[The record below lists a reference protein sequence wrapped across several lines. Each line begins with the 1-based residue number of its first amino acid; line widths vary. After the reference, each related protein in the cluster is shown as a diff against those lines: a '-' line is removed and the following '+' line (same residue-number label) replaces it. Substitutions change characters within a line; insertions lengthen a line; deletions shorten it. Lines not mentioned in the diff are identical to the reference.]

1 MRTPTGAV
9 MALALA
15 LAGAALCASPATA
28 DPGAPR
34 ALAANPSTP
43 HTLAAKP
50 GAVAGRV
57 PTDRGKWGKRFPATV
72 MALRLVPA
80 GAQSAALPGKNRR
93 FRLSL
98 PPGVYGVVTTH
109 WQGRRALPQA
119 HLVRVKARKT
129 SRLSSAQL
137 AGGGPIVSVGQV
149 RGPGGTD
156 LTSVLLAGMIDQA
169 DASPCGFSMG
179 LDRSDLAYQ
188 EVLKELKLNTTKY
201 FSDKVRAEARQ
212 ALKDQAAYTPQYRVD
227 GTVTQASG
235 EHSGRAS
242 GTFRLVQAATGAV
255 LMEKQISFSDSG
267 TTELF
272 KAAAQDLGKAICGI
286 PTAFTGTVQADIVAD
301 LTGQRW
307 QWNGT
312 VSFVLKDGGVQ
323 PDGSF
328 QISYELQDGNIDSA
342 KYTVPPTASC
352 SETVAQFS
360 GSPVTRGGSLTL
372 TVHADDSRT
381 YELALGML
389 TPPTNATATCGKQ
402 TVTVPVPLGLGVQ
415 SDPAEAWLGPT
426 LAETYSGPW
435 SPAQMPVSNP
445 FRMNAS
451 WVLQPVGLE

>member
-1 MRTPTGAV
+1 MRTATGA
-9 MALALA
+9 AIALTLALA
-15 LAGAALCASPATA
+15 AGALGASPATA

-34 ALAANPSTP
+34 ALASYPSAP

-50 GAVAGRV
+50 GAVAGRL
-57 PTDRGKWGKRFPATV
+57 PADRGKWGKRFPATV
-72 MALRLVPA
+72 LALHLVPA

-109 WQGRRALPQA
+109 WQGKRAVPQA
-119 HLVRVKARKT
+119 HLVRVKTRRA
-129 SRLSSAQL
+129 SRLT
-137 AGGGPIVSVGQV
+137 AGASGPIVSVGKV
-149 RGPGGTD
+149 SGPGGTD
-156 LTSVLLAGMIDQA
+156 LSSVLLAGMIDQA
-169 DASPCGFSMG
+169 DASSCGFSMG
-179 LDRSDLAYQ
+179 LDRTDPAYQ

-235 EHSGRAS
+235 EYSGRAS

-272 KAAAQDLGKAICGI
+272 KAAAQNLGKAICGI

-312 VSFVLKDGGVQ
+312 VGFVLKDGGVQ

-328 QISYELQDGNIDSA
+328 QISYELQEGNIDSA
-342 KYTVPPTASC
+342 KYTVPPTDSC

-360 GSPVTRGGSLTL
+360 GPPVTRGGSLTL

-381 YELALGML
+381 YQLALGML

-415 SDPAEAWLGPT
+415 SDPSEAWLGPT